1 MFYEFQSI
9 KSFFFPLLFDD
20 PVTSPDPQ
28 PQPRQTVRDR
38 GESYMNTFIM
48 TFNP

>member
-1 MFYEFQSI
+1 MNS
-9 KSFFFPLLFDD
+9 KALKASFFPLLFDD

-28 PQPRQTVRDR
+28 PPQTVRDR

>member
-1 MFYEFQSI
+1 MNS
-9 KSFFFPLLFDD
+9 KALKASFFPLLFDD

-28 PQPRQTVRDR
+28 SQPPQTVRDR